1 MSASDLVDQW
11 NELKVL
17 IESLELDVLKNA
29 NGNKSA
35 GVRARKGLR
44 LLKQRSG
51 DLVKSSLL
59 SDKESQDT
67 INKWARNGFDGVV
80 ENDSAGGHTKQQ
92 T

>member
-1 MSASDLVDQW
+1 MSASDLVGQW

-17 IESLELDVLKNA
+17 VESLELDVLKNA

-59 SDKESQDT
+59 SDKES
-67 INKWARNGFDGVV
+67 
-80 ENDSAGGHTKQQ
+80 
-92 T
+92 